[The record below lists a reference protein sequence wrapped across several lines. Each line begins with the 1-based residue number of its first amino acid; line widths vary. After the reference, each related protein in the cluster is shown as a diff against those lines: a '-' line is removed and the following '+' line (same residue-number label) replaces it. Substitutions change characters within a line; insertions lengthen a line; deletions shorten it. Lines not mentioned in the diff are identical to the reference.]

1 MFKLGLTHL
10 MCVPFLFF
18 LAESCKKSKPAVDA
32 PPPAA
37 SFPTTPAEKTEEDLK
52 KEAQSHDI
60 MEQIYSYLQ
69 AQGNC
74 NQFNHLIDQ
83 FRNRHLFVNAGF
95 QTYQILAVTD
105 KGFTSIPEEKKQ
117 VLRDTSR
124 YNQGYR
130 LEFLL
135 HHIMVQPKRRDARIP
150 SKTLLGEEI
159 YVLDD
164 QKKIRMGSTDYK
176 MKTQKMVSEQLEI
189 IQIDSVLYR

>member
-1 MFKLGLTHL
+1 MFKIGLTHL
-10 MCVPFLFF
+10 MCLPFLLF
-18 LAESCKKSKPAVDA
+18 LSESCKKTKQATVA
-32 PPPAA
+32 APAA
-37 SFPTTPAEKTEEDLK
+37 SSFPTTPAEKTEEDLK
-52 KEAQSHDI
+52 KEEASREI
-60 MEQIYSYLQ
+60 MAQIYDYLQ

-83 FRNRHLFVNAGF
+83 FKSRHLFVNAGF

-105 KGFTSIPEEKKQ
+105 KGFGSIPEEKKQ

-135 HHIMVQPKRRDARIP
+135 HHIMVVPKRRDSRIP

-164 QKKIRMGSTDYK
+164 QKKIRLGSTDYK
-176 MKTQKMVSEQLEI
+176 MRTQKLVSQGLEI

>member
-1 MFKLGLTHL
+1 MFKIGLTQL
-10 MCVPFLFF
+10 MCFPFLFF
-18 LAESCKKSKPAVDA
+18 LSESCKKSKQPEVAKPV
-32 PPPAA
+32 
-37 SFPTTPAEKTEEDLK
+37 STNFPTTPSEKTEEDLK
-52 KEAQSHDI
+52 KEEASREI
-60 MEQIYSYLQ
+60 MGQIYEYLQ

-83 FRNRHLFVNAGF
+83 FKSRHLFVNAGF

-105 KGFTSIPEEKKQ
+105 KGFSTIPEEKKQ

-135 HHIMVQPKRRDARIP
+135 HHIMVVPKRRDPRIP
-150 SKTLLGEEI
+150 SKSLLGEEV

-164 QKKIRMGSTDYK
+164 QKKVRLGSTDYK
-176 MKTQKMVSEQLEI
+176 MRTQKLVSERLEV

>member
-1 MFKLGLTHL
+1 MLKIGLIQL
-10 MCVPFLFF
+10 MCFPFVFF
-18 LAESCKKSKPAVDA
+18 LAESCKKSKPAVDT
-32 PPPAA
+32 PPPAT

-52 KEAQSHDI
+52 KEAQSHEI
-60 MEQIYSYLQ
+60 MAQIYDYLQ

-83 FRNRHLFVNAGF
+83 FRSRHLFVNAGY

-135 HHIMVQPKRRDARIP
+135 HHIMVVPKRRDPRIP
-150 SKTLLGEEI
+150 SKTLLGEEV

-164 QKKIRMGSTDYK
+164 QKKVRLGSTDYK
-176 MKTQKMVSEQLEI
+176 MRTQKLVSERLEV

>member
-1 MFKLGLTHL
+1 MLKIGLIQL
-10 MCVPFLFF
+10 MCFPFVFF
-18 LAESCKKSKPAVDA
+18 LAESCKKSKPAGIA
-32 PPPAA
+32 PPPAN

-52 KEAQSHDI
+52 KEALSHDI
-60 MEQIYSYLQ
+60 MDQIYAYLQ
-69 AQGNC
+69 TQGNC

-83 FRNRHLFVNAGF
+83 FRSRHLFVNAGY

-105 KGFTSIPEEKKQ
+105 RGFASIPDEKKQ

-135 HHIMVQPKRRDARIP
+135 HHIMVLPKRRDARIP

-164 QKKIRMGSTDYK
+164 QKKIRLGSTDYK
-176 MKTQKMVSEQLEI
+176 MRTQKMVSEGLEI

>member
-1 MFKLGLTHL
+1 MFKIGLTQL
-10 MCVPFLFF
+10 MCFPFLFF
-18 LAESCKKSKPAVDA
+18 LADSCKKAKPAAVA
-32 PPPAA
+32 TPAVNT
-37 SFPTTPAEKTEEDLK
+37 FPTTPAEKTDEDLK
-52 KEAQSHDI
+52 KEETSKEI
-60 MEQIYSYLQ
+60 MGQIYEYLQ

-83 FRNRHLFVNAGF
+83 FKSRHLFVNAGF

-105 KGFTSIPEEKKQ
+105 KGFSTIPEEKKQ

-135 HHIMVQPKRRDARIP
+135 HHIMVVPKRRDPRIP
-150 SKTLLGEEI
+150 SKSLLGEEV

-164 QKKIRMGSTDYK
+164 QKKVRLGSTDYK
-176 MKTQKMVSEQLEI
+176 MRTKKLVSGRLEVI
-189 IQIDSVLYR
+189 KN